1 MLLLSAL
8 TCCALAVS
16 CASKKFRK
24 AAMNYKQ
31 RKDRIR
37 QKIAAFEASNCL

>member
-1 MLLLSAL
+1 
-8 TCCALAVS
+8 VS